1 MYAAPCMRDSLF
13 AADPVHVRPKPLVL
27 IADDD
32 ADILTLV
39 RLRLERSGY
48 AVISAQDGTEALAL
62 ASSHHPDIAIFDV
75 SMPGLSG
82 FDVTRRLR
90 EMRTEM
96 PVILLTARALEA
108 DVEAGAAAGADAYLT
123 KPFSPQDLEARVR
136 ALTSG
141 D

>member
-1 MYAAPCMRDSLF
+1 MGT
-13 AADPVHVRPKPLVL
+13 KPLVL

-32 ADILTLV
+32 ADILLLV

-48 AVISAQDGTEALAL
+48 SVISAQDGTEALAL
-62 ASSHHPDIAIFDV
+62 AAARHPDIAIFDV

-90 EMRTEM
+90 ETDLET

-108 DVEAGAAAGADAYLT
+108 DVEAGAAAGANAYLT

-136 ALTSG
+136 DLTNG
-141 D
+141 G